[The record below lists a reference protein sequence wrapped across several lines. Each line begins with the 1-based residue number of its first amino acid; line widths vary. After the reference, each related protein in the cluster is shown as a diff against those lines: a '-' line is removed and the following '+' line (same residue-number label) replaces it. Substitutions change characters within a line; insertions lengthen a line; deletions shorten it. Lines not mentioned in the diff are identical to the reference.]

1 LESEQE
7 EEEEATELAELCGS
21 TGADRFMMGKLN
33 MSKVSLIIKRCKHK

>member
-1 LESEQE
+1 LESEQEEE

-33 MSKVSLIIKRCKHK
+33 RETVSRLA